1 MEPAR
6 ELKEEIRDEIREELH
21 YELNE
26 VFLIECMKENL
37 GHARHVENERM
48 TFNSL
53 FAALVGGSL
62 AVISQIGNQIIAVT
76 MIGIL
81 MLLNFICFTF
91 TKRWNKVFK
100 NHYQTAK
107 KIYFMFLDG
116 KMNAEPAKVSKRPDI
131 NRFYY
136 FDNSLD
142 RKPDSVYISTAKYF
156 LIYNVVIFALLVCA
170 LCYFLK

>member
-1 MEPAR
+1 MSTAT
-6 ELKEEIRDEIREELH
+6 ELKEEIKDGIREESGQALD
-21 YELNE
+21 E
-26 VFLIECMKENL
+26 VFLLECMKENL

-62 AVISQIGNQIIAVT
+62 AVISQIDDQVIAVT

-81 MLLNFICFTF
+81 MLLNIICFTF

-100 NHYQTAK
+100 NHYETAK
-107 KIYFMFLDG
+107 KIYFLFLDG
-116 KMNAEPAKVSKRPDI
+116 NINAEPAKTGQRPDI

-156 LIYNVVIFALLVCA
+156 LIYNIVIFSLLVCA